1 MTIGKKIQAFRKEKG
16 LTQKELAQKLG
27 VSASMIGQYETDIR
41 RPKLETLEKIS
52 AALGVAITD
61 FIDISEISPS
71 LNSAIPLIH
80 KLKEISDNHAG
91 DVRIYLTDKERADII
106 KLAELMRD
114 VPEEVSNSSF
124 LLNMMRSEYISLFD
138 GLNFRGKYAAIKAV
152 EALINDPD
160 LSAN

>member
-61 FIDISEISPS
+61 FIDVSEISPS
-71 LNSAIPLIH
+71 LNPAISLIY
-80 KLKEISDNHAG
+80 KLKELSDNYPS
-91 DVRIYLTDKERADII
+91 DVPIYLTDEDRTDII
-106 KLAELMRD
+106 KLAKLMRD
-114 VPEEVSNSSF
+114 VPEEISNSSF
-124 LLNMMRSEYISLFD
+124 LLNIMRSEYVSLFD
-138 GLNFRGKYAAIKAV
+138 KLNFRGKYAAIKAV

-160 LSAN
+160 LSAK

>member
-71 LNSAIPLIH
+71 LNSAIPLTH
-80 KLKEISDNHAG
+80 KL
-91 DVRIYLTDKERADII
+91 
-106 KLAELMRD
+106 
-114 VPEEVSNSSF
+114 
-124 LLNMMRSEYISLFD
+124 
-138 GLNFRGKYAAIKAV
+138 
-152 EALINDPD
+152 
-160 LSAN
+160 

>member
-80 KLKEISDNHAG
+80 KLKELSDNRAG
-91 DVRIYLTDKERADII
+91 DVHIYLTDKDRADII

-160 LSAN
+160 LRAN